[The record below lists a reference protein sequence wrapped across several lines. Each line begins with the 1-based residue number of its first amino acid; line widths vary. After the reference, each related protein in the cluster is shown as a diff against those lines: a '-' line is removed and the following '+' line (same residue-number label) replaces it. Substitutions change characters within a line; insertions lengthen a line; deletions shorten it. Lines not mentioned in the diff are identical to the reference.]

1 MKTAQD
7 KTYENIY
14 YSLWEAARRYSNF
27 TQFRVI
33 GKSHDDR
40 MIPMLEIG
48 HGDSCIFC
56 VAGFSGTDRQMTDR
70 LTEMAQEL
78 CRTYE
83 CNWTVG
89 DLYEVKKLLDQTR
102 LCIIPVVNPDGYEIC
117 RNGYKTVRN
126 PIFRQMLK
134 MQDIP
139 CDEFESNA
147 RGMDIARNFPTT
159 FCTRK
164 KIHQQP
170 ASENE
175 TRALIRI
182 FQEYG
187 GRGLLF
193 FCGYGKKVVY
203 YRRDQNFSTGQRC
216 YRLAR
221 HLKKCTQGRLE
232 QLTAETGAGSVRR
245 SIGRPEQ
252 YYGEVIR
259 QPAFRI
265 ELPVG
270 AKNREEEDREI
281 RELMLLPLEY
291 IYSLVQL

>member
-1 MKTAQD
+1 MKALQD
-7 KTYENIY
+7 ETYENIY
-14 YSLWEAARRYSNF
+14 YSLWEASMRYSSF

-48 HGDSCIFC
+48 QGEACIFC
-56 VAGFSGTDRQMTDR
+56 VAGFCGTDSQMSDR
-70 LTEMAQEL
+70 LTEAAMEL
-78 CRTYE
+78 CRNYE
-83 CNWTVG
+83 CSWTVQE
-89 DLYEVKKLLDQTR
+89 LYEVKKLLDQTR

-117 RNGYKTVRN
+117 RRGYGAVRN

-139 CDEFESNA
+139 CDEFSGNA
-147 RGMDIARNFPTT
+147 RGMDLSRNFPTT

-164 KIHQQP
+164 RIHQQP

-187 GRGLLF
+187 GRGLLVF
-193 FCGYGKKVVY
+193 GGCGKKIIY
-203 YRRDQNFSTGQRC
+203 YRKDQNFSTGPRS

-221 HLKKCTQGRLE
+221 HLKKCTNGRLE
-232 QLTAETGAGSVRR
+232 QLSVEKEYRNGHK
-245 SIGRPEQ
+245 STGRPEQ
-252 YYGEVIR
+252 FYGEAIR

-265 ELPVG
+265 ELP
-270 AKNREEEDREI
+270 EETEALQ
-281 RELMLLPLEY
+281 ELILLPLEY
-291 IYSLVQL
+291 IYSLIQP